1 MLGEKIMREL
11 VLVSG
16 GFDPIHSGHI
26 YLIQE
31 ASKYGDVV
39 VLLNSDKWLR
49 EKKGREFLP
58 FVERETI
65 MKSLKNVIDVLSF
78 DDSDKT
84 CVDGIRKAI
93 NKYPNHKIMFANGG
107 DRNDKTAPDLE
118 KKFCDEN
125 NITTIWGVG
134 GEKKSNSSSQILK
147 RWREEN

>member
-1 MLGEKIMREL
+1 MREL

-26 YLIQE
+26 LLIQE
-31 ASKYGDVV
+31 ASKYGDVI

-107 DRNDKTAPDLE
+107 DRNDKTSPDSE
-118 KKFCDEN
+118 KKFCDKN
-125 NITTIWGVG
+125 NITTLWEVG
-134 GEKKSNSSSQILK
+134 GEYKSNSSSKILK
-147 RWREEN
+147 RWQEEN

>member
-1 MLGEKIMREL
+1 MSEL

-16 GFDPIHSGHI
+16 GFDPIHSGHV

-31 ASKYGDVV
+31 ASKYGDVI

-58 FVERETI
+58 FEERQII

-84 CVDGIRKAI
+84 CVDGINKAI
-93 NKYPNHKIMFANGG
+93 KKYPNHKIIFANGG
-107 DRNDKTAPDLE
+107 DRNNKTTPSLE

-125 NITTIWGVG
+125 NILTLWGVG
-134 GEKKSNSSSQILK
+134 GKNKSNSSSWILK
-147 RWREEN
+147 KWQEKN

>member
-1 MLGEKIMREL
+1 MREL

-31 ASKYGDVV
+31 ASKYGDVI

-107 DRNDKTAPDLE
+107 DRNDKTAPDSE
-118 KKFCDEN
+118 KKFCDKN
-125 NITTIWGVG
+125 NITTLWEIG
-134 GEKKSNSSSQILK
+134 GKNKSNSSSQILK
-147 RWREEN
+147 RWRQEN

>member
-1 MLGEKIMREL
+1 MRQL

-31 ASKYGDVV
+31 ASKYGDVI
-39 VLLNSDKWLR
+39 VLLNSDKWLK

-58 FVERETI
+58 FAERETI

-107 DRNDKTAPDLE
+107 DRNDKTSPDSE
-118 KKFCDEN
+118 KKFCDQN
-125 NITTIWGVG
+125 NIIILWGVG
-134 GEKKSNSSSQILK
+134 GEYKSNSSSKILK
-147 RWREEN
+147 RWQEEN